1 MELTS
6 LKNKISKITFDT
18 PKITITTKQDF
29 DSMMIKDP
37 TQLYAINDSATIYIG
52 DTLLYKD
59 DGVITTTAIK
69 NKYDEP
75 KYKLRKCE
83 CCGGPLKG
91 ITCEW
96 CGAEYEVYY

>member
-1 MELTS
+1 MNEFILSTV
-6 LKNKISKITFDT
+6 IT
-18 PKITITTKQDF
+18 P
-29 DSMMIKDP
+29 
-37 TQLYAINDSATIYIG
+37 YIG
-52 DTLLYKD
+52 DTLIYND
-59 DGVITTTAIK
+59 DWVSTTTAIK

-91 ITCEW
+91 TTCGW